1 MQGGA
6 LGPTIYKCLKL
17 GIWLSLDKETVWPN
31 QRILIK
37 NDFSH
42 ELKGIYRGYNLED
55 HYLAI
60 LLTIFADDM
69 NLYFDTRDQMQTGAI
84 AFINH
89 LLKWGLKVHVSPTI
103 DGQSK
108 SKAMLCPGKKGKR
121 VELQNDG
128 TIIRRELQ
136 DNMEEP
142 LSVPGGYIPFCQSYI
157 FLGSVWTK
165 DMKMKAEIQNRRC
178 RFSRKLYLYS
188 DCLKSKSLSKRFTQ

>member
-1 MQGGA
+1 MKKLFRKLKSCEKGQIMSEYAIVLAMFIGVA
-6 LGPTIYKCLKL
+6 LMMML
-17 GIWLSLDKETVWPN
+17 
-31 QRILIK
+31 
-37 NDFSH
+37 
-42 ELKGIYRGYNLED
+42 
-55 HYLAI
+55 

-136 DNMEEP
+136 DNMEKP
-142 LSVPGGYIPFCQSYI
+142 ISVPGGYIPFCQSYI

-165 DMKMKAEIQNRRC
+165 DMKMKAEIQK
-178 RFSRKLYLYS
+178 F
-188 DCLKSKSLSKRFTQ
+188 KREKTIK

>member
-1 MQGGA
+1 MLHRIGAPTTLVSAIQHLYSTRQLNFNVDGKTATVPHSETRTLLMQGGA

-17 GIWLSLDKETVWPN
+17 GIWLSLDKEKVWPN

-42 ELKGIYRGYNLED
+42 KLKGSYRGYNLKD

-108 SKAMLCPGKKGKR
+108 SKAMLCPTSGSI
-121 VELQNDG
+121 Q
-128 TIIRRELQ
+128 Q
-136 DNMEEP
+136 
-142 LSVPGGYIPFCQSYI
+142 C
-157 FLGSVWTK
+157 FL
-165 DMKMKAEIQNRRC
+165 A
-178 RFSRKLYLYS
+178 LH
-188 DCLKSKSLSKRFTQ
+188 